1 MRSLTF
7 SLLFE
12 RSVGFLMGINSI
24 FFPNLLNCQSIERQ
38 QNKALVTDITYL
50 WSQERFRYLSFVQD
64 IYINEVVSWK
74 VSKYNDNELELF
86 KNKLLAQKWDVRG
99 TILNLNEEF
108 QYTSHI
114 YNKQILGL
122 SIMRQNLIIQQ
133 RIKTVFIYF
142 SV

>member
-50 WSQERFRYLSFVQD
+50 
-64 IYINEVVSWK
+64 
-74 VSKYNDNELELF
+74 
-86 KNKLLAQKWDVRG
+86 
-99 TILNLNEEF
+99 
-108 QYTSHI
+108 
-114 YNKQILGL
+114 
-122 SIMRQNLIIQQ
+122 
-133 RIKTVFIYF
+133 
-142 SV
+142 